1 MSSYTNENKEHA
13 SQDRMRSHVNAKQSY
28 LKTAMSLPSQ
38 FLKRSALSNV
48 TNTTVG
54 PSSANNAYHIK
65 NGNKML
71 SNNDEFTGSGN
82 THESLSTNSFHNK
95 ENINSNNRTN
105 SKDIANTN
113 NNRTNAISVTAIEN
127 DNTNVQLNSQDDNR
141 GNIPASRSNS
151 YTNVIPE
158 GTALKP
164 SVIEATGLISQTRHI
179 ANSSKINGHSTAIS
193 ELQDAIQVSKQQPSH
208 QPGAPSS
215 SSSSSSTTTSSTTAT
230 ATTTAT
236 IAHSPNEDHV
246 MEDTSHLSQDQE
258 LLSHSSIRKQ
268 PLEIIREDETSQ
280 AVMGQSSRIASSSSN
295 EQNERGSNMMTG
307 HNGSNNINE
316 NNSGVHLLSNNS
328 NHTINNNRFEQ
339 TGKRPISTLVDSSEL
354 KKFKPE
360 NNVPLENYQSSASS
374 SHSNNSQN
382 NAHQSSDQNTNEKQ
396 QQQVKNE
403 LRSSG
408 ISTEVVQQSSRPN
421 TVYYEYEWEDLDA
434 EDSNDP
440 FMVSEYV
447 VEIFE
452 YLHKLEFQTAPVRED
467 LFKHPNINQNRDI
480 LVNWMVKI
488 HNKFGLLPETLFLSL
503 NIMDRFL
510 CKERVQLDKLQLVG
524 TASLFIAS
532 KYEEV
537 YSPSCKH
544 FAQETDGACDEE
556 EIKEGEKFILQTLN
570 FQLNYPNP
578 MNFLRRISKADDY
591 DIQSRTLAKYLLEI
605 TVVDF
610 RFVGELPSKCAAA
623 AMFLSRKMLGK
634 GYWDGNLIHYS
645 GGYTKMQLESICLMM
660 MEYLEQ
666 PVVHDEFYKKYASR
680 KFMKASVISRQW
692 AKKVISQGY
701 NVMSLHEN

>member
-1 MSSYTNENKEHA
+1 
-13 SQDRMRSHVNAKQSY
+13 
-28 LKTAMSLPSQ
+28 MSLPSQ

-48 TNTTVG
+48 TNTTLG
-54 PSSANNAYHIK
+54 PSSANNAYTTK
-65 NGNKML
+65 NVNKTL
-71 SNNDEFTGSGN
+71 SNKENFAGPGN
-82 THESLSTNSFHNK
+82 NHENLTTTTSSFHNK
-95 ENINSNNRTN
+95 EYSDFNNGTNSNDAANASSSINAAAAT
-105 SKDIANTN
+105 STIAEN
-113 NNRTNAISVTAIEN
+113 NNNNNNNNNNKVY
-127 DNTNVQLNSQDDNR
+127 QNSQDN
-141 GNIPASRSNS
+141 NNANVPTSRSNS

-164 SVIEATGLISQTRHI
+164 CVVEATGLISQTRHI

-193 ELQDAIQVSKQQPSH
+193 ELQDAIQVSKQRSSH
-208 QPGAPSS
+208 ESGAPPPPPPPP
-215 SSSSSSTTTSSTTAT
+215 TTT
-230 ATTTAT
+230 TTTT
-236 IAHSPNEDHV
+236 TTTNTHSPSEDHM
-246 MEDTSHLSQDQE
+246 MEDTSNMSQDQE

-268 PLEIIREDETSQ
+268 PLDIIREDEASH

-295 EQNERGSNMMTG
+295 DPSERGSNG
-307 HNGSNNINE
+307 ANNINGK
-316 NNSGVHLLSNNS
+316 NNGAHHL
-328 NHTINNNRFEQ
+328 NNNRFEQ

-360 NNVPLENYQSSASS
+360 NNIPLENYQSSASS
-374 SHSNNSQN
+374 SHSANSQN
-382 NAHQSSDQNTNEKQ
+382 HAYQSSDQNLNEEQ
-396 QQQVKNE
+396 QQQQQQQQQQANE

-408 ISTEVVQQSSRPN
+408 VATEVLQQSSRPN

-452 YLHKLEFQTAPVRED
+452 YLHKLEYQTAPVRED
-467 LFKHPNINQNRDI
+467 MFKHPNINQNRDI

-488 HNKFGLLPETLFLSL
+488 HNKFGLLPETLFLAL

-524 TASLFIAS
+524 TASLFIAC